1 MMRSVAISIAH
12 LRSRLGSRPNV
23 FLISR
28 SVKLSALLTVV
39 PPPAGRSWNGG
50 PGIPFA

>member
-1 MMRSVAISIAH
+1 MMRSVSIAH

-28 SVKLSALLTVV
+28 SVKLSALYD
-39 PPPAGRSWNGG
+39 GRATACRSSWWIES
-50 PGIPFA
+50 PI